1 VHGALLLLCTCTL
14 ASLAHL
20 NVHFEHTQ
28 VRKAVHSGTA
38 VAVVVAVDIQETS
51 LRAGQP
57 GAEVAETCQLA
68 EARAIPVV
76 FALSRLGLGSIFGAS
91 KRMSGEE
98 LSRWAQDKRRTIKAG
113 AWIVFLN
120 WKTMGATGNGCI
132 SEQAPFSR

>member
-1 VHGALLLLCTCTL
+1 MPAHIPAQLNHAAVACPVLPLLGCECVHGALLLLCTCTL

-68 EARAIPVV
+68 EARGIPVV
-76 FALSRLGLGSIFGAS
+76 FALSRVGLGSIFGAS

-98 LSRWAQDKRRTIKAG
+98 LSRWAQDKRRG
-113 AWIVFLN
+113 PYF
-120 WKTMGATGNGCI
+120 
-132 SEQAPFSR
+132 